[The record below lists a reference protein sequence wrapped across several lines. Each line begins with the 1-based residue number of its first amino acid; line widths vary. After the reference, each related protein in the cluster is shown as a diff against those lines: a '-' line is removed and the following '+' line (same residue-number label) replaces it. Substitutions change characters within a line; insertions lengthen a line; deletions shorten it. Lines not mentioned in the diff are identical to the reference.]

1 MTEVLAV
8 LKDTPGT
15 GISLKRVEL
24 PALGD
29 YDVLVKPVACG
40 ICGSDLKTYEWHSYR
55 QPALKKAMPLIMG
68 HEVAGHVVQVGARVT
83 RFKPLDRVLTEPVL
97 SCGACRL
104 CEEGRTNICESR
116 KVLGYET
123 QGGMAQMAVLPA
135 ASLIKLPSSISFI
148 DAPLLEILATAVHA
162 IERVGLVTGQP
173 CAVVGPGPLGIMLM
187 QALRASG
194 AWPVAVYGS
203 ERSRPRLELAK
214 RLGADEIGL
223 SDEETITRD
232 EGRFQCAFEVAGRPE
247 ALLASARLARRGG
260 TVVFGSGF
268 DQVPEG
274 LKLNAHLKNREVNLV
289 TTTGHPRTAWDRA
302 LSLVVSGKV
311 RIDGLVDLQVPLA
324 DADKAFQAAYTRE
337 SFKTVIICN
346 PE

>member
-8 LKDTPGT
+8 VKDKPER
-15 GISLKRVEL
+15 GITLRAVTL
-24 PALGD
+24 PELGD
-29 YDVLVKPVACG
+29 HDVLVKPMACG
-40 ICGSDLKTYEWHSYR
+40 ICGSDLKTYEWNSYR
-55 QPALKKAMPLIMG
+55 RPALNKAMPVIMG
-68 HEVAGHVVQVGARVT
+68 HEVAGHVVQVGRLVT
-83 RFKPLDRVLTEPVL
+83 RFRPLDRVLTEPVL
-97 SCGACRL
+97 SCGVCRL

-123 QGGMAQMAVLPA
+123 QGGMAQMAVLPS
-135 ASLIKLPSSISFI
+135 ASLIKLPHSISFV

-162 IERVGLVTGQP
+162 IERAGMVTGRS

-187 QALRASG
+187 QALRAAG

-203 ERSRPRLELAK
+203 ERSRPRLELA
-214 RLGADEIGL
+214 RRMGADETGI

-232 EGRFQCAFEVAGRPE
+232 EGRFEYTFEVAGRPE
-247 ALLASARLARRGG
+247 ALLAAVRLARRGG
-260 TVVFGSGF
+260 IVVFGSGF
-268 DQVPEG
+268 DEVPPG

-302 LSLVVSGKV
+302 LSLVESGKV
-311 RIDGLVDLQVPLA
+311 RIDGLVDLQVPLEE
-324 DADKAFQAAYTRE
+324 ADKAFQAAYTRE

-346 PE
+346 SP

>member
-1 MTEVLAV
+1 MSEVLAV
-8 LKDTPGT
+8 LKDNPGT

-24 PALGD
+24 PELGD
-29 YDVLVKPVACG
+29 FDVLVKPIACG

-55 QPALKKAMPLIMG
+55 QPALNKAMPVIMG
-68 HEVAGHVVQVGARVT
+68 HEVAGHVVQVGRLVT
-83 RFKPLDRVLTEPVL
+83 KFKPLDRVLTEPVL

-135 ASLIKLPSSISFI
+135 ACLIKLPSSISFI
-148 DAPLLEILATAVHA
+148 NAPLLEILATAVHA
-162 IERVGLVTGQP
+162 IERAGLVTGQP
-173 CAVVGPGPLGIMLM
+173 CAVIGPGPLGIMLM
-187 QALRASG
+187 QALRAAG
-194 AWPVAVYGS
+194 AWPVAIYGS

-214 RLGADEIGL
+214 RMGADQVGI

-232 EGRFQCAFEVAGRPE
+232 ESRFEYTFEVAGRPE
-247 ALLASARLARRGG
+247 ALLASVRLARRGG

-268 DQVPEG
+268 DHVPEG

-302 LSLVVSGKV
+302 LALVVSGKV
-311 RIDGLVDLQVPLA
+311 RIDGLVDLQVPLEE
-324 DADKAFQAAYTRE
+324 ADKAFQAAYARE

-346 PE
+346 SE